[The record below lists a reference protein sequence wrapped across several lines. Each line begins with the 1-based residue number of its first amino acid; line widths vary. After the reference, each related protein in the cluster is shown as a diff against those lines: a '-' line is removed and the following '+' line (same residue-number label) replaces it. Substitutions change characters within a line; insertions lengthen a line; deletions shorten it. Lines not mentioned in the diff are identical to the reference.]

1 MNNLVRAQAVNQPVV
16 HETKVHKSK
25 GKGIPNWVKG
35 FVLPLL
41 IIVVWQMVSAS
52 NVVSTTILPSPLKII
67 DTFVELLIS
76 GMLIGHLQIS
86 IYRAIVG
93 FLLGASIALLL
104 GFVVGFSRKSES
116 YIDPT
121 MQMLRTIPSLA
132 VTPLFILWF
141 GFDEISKILLIAFA
155 SFFPVYV
162 NTYNGIR
169 SVDSKLF
176 EVAQVLEFSK
186 WKQLTKLIFPAAL
199 SHILV
204 GIRLS
209 IGIAWLSLV
218 VAELMGSSAGI
229 GYMIMDAR
237 QFSQTDKVFV
247 GIIIFGVVGKLTDSL
262 VRILEKRLLKWRTS
276 FSGIE

>member
-1 MNNLVRAQAVNQPVV
+1 MVRAQAINQPPVAR
-16 HETKVHKSK
+16 EKKARK
-25 GKGIPNWVKG
+25 GTPRWVKG
-35 FVLPLL
+35 LALPLL
-41 IIVVWQMVSAS
+41 IIVIWQIFSSSGLVSAT
-52 NVVSTTILPSPLKII
+52 VLPSPLQIVK
-67 DTFVELLIS
+67 TFYELMIS
-76 GMLIGHLQIS
+76 GTLFGHLQIS
-86 IYRAIVG
+86 IYRAVVG
-93 FLLGASIALLL
+93 FLLGASIALVL
-104 GFVVGFSRKSES
+104 GFIVGFSKRSES

-141 GFDEISKILLIAFA
+141 GFDELSKILLIAFA

-186 WKQLTKLIFPAAL
+186 WQQLTKLILPSAL

-209 IGIAWLSLV
+209 LGIAWLSLV
-218 VAELMGSSAGI
+218 VAELMGSSAGV

-262 VRILEKRLLKWRTS
+262 VRILEQKLLKWRTS
-276 FSGIE
+276 FEGVE

>member
-1 MNNLVRAQAVNQPVV
+1 MSNLVRAQAINQPVV
-16 HETKVHKSK
+16 REKKARK
-25 GKGIPNWVKG
+25 GTPNWVKG
-35 FVLPLL
+35 LVLPLL
-41 IIVVWQMVSAS
+41 IIVVWQIISSSGVVSAT
-52 NVVSTTILPSPLKII
+52 VLPSPLQIVK
-67 DTFVELLIS
+67 TFYELIIS
-76 GMLIGHLQIS
+76 GALFGHLQIS
-86 IYRAIVG
+86 IYRAVVG
-93 FLLGASIALLL
+93 FLLGASIALVL
-104 GFVVGFSRKSES
+104 GFIVGFSKRSES
-116 YIDPT
+116 YLDPT

-141 GFDEISKILLIAFA
+141 GFDELSKILLIAFA

-186 WKQLTKLIFPAAL
+186 WQQLTKLILPSAL

-209 IGIAWLSLV
+209 LGIAWLSLV
-218 VAELMGSSAGI
+218 VAELMGSSAGV

-262 VRILEKRLLKWRTS
+262 VRILEKKLLKWRTS
-276 FSGIE
+276 FDGVE

>member
-1 MNNLVRAQAVNQPVV
+1 MVRAQTINQPVAR
-16 HETKVHKSK
+16 EKKARK
-25 GKGIPNWVKG
+25 GTPSWVKG
-35 FVLPLL
+35 LVLPLL
-41 IIVVWQMVSAS
+41 IIVVWQIFSSSGVVSAT
-52 NVVSTTILPSPLKII
+52 VLPSPIQI
-67 DTFVELLIS
+67 VETFYGLVVSGLLF
-76 GMLIGHLQIS
+76 GHLQIS
-86 IYRAIVG
+86 IYRAFVG
-93 FLLGASIALLL
+93 FLLGASIALVL
-104 GFVVGFSRKSES
+104 GFIVGFSKRSES
-116 YIDPT
+116 YLDPT

-141 GFDEISKILLIAFA
+141 GFDELSKILLIAFA

-186 WKQLTKLIFPAAL
+186 WKQLTKLILPSAL

-209 IGIAWLSLV
+209 LGIAWLSLV
-218 VAELMGSSAGI
+218 VAELMGSSAGV

-262 VRILEKRLLKWRTS
+262 VRILEQKLLKWRTS
-276 FSGIE
+276 FEGVE

>member
-1 MNNLVRAQAVNQPVV
+1 MSRAEIIAPTFEKEKKVRKIPV
-16 HETKVHKSK
+16 
-25 GKGIPNWVKG
+25 WLKG
-35 FVLPLL
+35 FVLPIVIA
-41 IIVVWQMVSAS
+41 IIWQVISSSGIIAAT
-52 NVVSTTILPSPLKII
+52 VLPGPLQIVQ
-67 DTFVELLIS
+67 TFVDLIVGGELFS
-76 GMLIGHLQIS
+76 HLQIS
-86 IYRAIVG
+86 VLRALAG
-93 FLLGASIALLL
+93 FLLGAGIALAF
-104 GFVVGFSRKSES
+104 GFFVGFSKRTES

-141 GFDEISKILLIAFA
+141 GFDELSKILLIAFA

-169 SVDSKLF
+169 SVDAKLF
-176 EVAQVLEFSK
+176 EVAQVLEFNK
-186 WKQLTKLIFPAAL
+186 RKQFTKLILPAAL

-209 IGIAWLSLV
+209 IGTAWLSLV
-218 VAELMGSSAGI
+218 VAELMGSSAGV

-247 GIIIFGVVGKLTDSL
+247 GIIIFGLVGKLTDSL
-262 VRILEKRLLKWRTS
+262 VRLLEKRLLKWRS
-276 FSGIE
+276 NFEGIE

>member
-67 DTFVELLIS
+67 DTFVDLLIS

-93 FLLGASIALLL
+93 FLLGASIALVL

>member
-1 MNNLVRAQAVNQPVV
+1 MVRAQAINQPVAR
-16 HETKVHKSK
+16 EKKARK
-25 GKGIPNWVKG
+25 GTPSWVKG
-35 FVLPLL
+35 LVLPLL
-41 IIVVWQMVSAS
+41 IIVVWQIFSSSGVVSAT
-52 NVVSTTILPSPLKII
+52 VLPSPIQI
-67 DTFVELLIS
+67 VETFCGLVVSGLL
-76 GMLIGHLQIS
+76 LGHLQIS
-86 IYRAIVG
+86 IYRAVVG
-93 FLLGASIALLL
+93 FLLGASIALVL
-104 GFVVGFSRKSES
+104 GFIVGFSKRSES
-116 YIDPT
+116 YLDPT

-141 GFDEISKILLIAFA
+141 GFDELSKILLIAFA

-186 WKQLTKLIFPAAL
+186 WQQLTKLILPSAL

-209 IGIAWLSLV
+209 LGIAWLSLV
-218 VAELMGSSAGI
+218 VAELMGSSAGV

-262 VRILEKRLLKWRTS
+262 VRILEQKLLKWRTS
-276 FSGIE
+276 FEGVE

>member
-1 MNNLVRAQAVNQPVV
+1 MSNLVRAQAINQPVAR
-16 HETKVHKSK
+16 EKKARK
-25 GKGIPNWVKG
+25 GTPSWMKGL
-35 FVLPLL
+35 VLPLL
-41 IIVVWQMVSAS
+41 IIVVWQAFSSSGVVSAT
-52 NVVSTTILPSPLKII
+52 VLPSPLQIVE
-67 DTFVELLIS
+67 TFYGLVVNGSLF
-76 GMLIGHLQIS
+76 GHLQIS
-86 IYRAIVG
+86 IYRAVVG
-93 FLLGASIALLL
+93 FLLGASIALVL
-104 GFVVGFSRKSES
+104 GFIVGFSKRSES
-116 YIDPT
+116 YLDPT

-141 GFDEISKILLIAFA
+141 GFDELSKVLLIAFA

-186 WKQLTKLIFPAAL
+186 WQQLTKLILPSAL

-209 IGIAWLSLV
+209 LGIAWLSLV
-218 VAELMGSSAGI
+218 VAELMGSSAGV

-262 VRILEKRLLKWRTS
+262 VRILEQKLLKWRTS
-276 FSGIE
+276 FEGVE

>member
-1 MNNLVRAQAVNQPVV
+1 MVRAQAINQPVAR
-16 HETKVHKSK
+16 EKNARK
-25 GKGIPNWVKG
+25 GTPSWVRG
-35 FVLPLL
+35 LVLPLL
-41 IIVVWQMVSAS
+41 IIVIWQIFSSGGLVSAT
-52 NVVSTTILPSPLKII
+52 VLPSPLRIVE
-67 DTFVELLIS
+67 TFYELMIS
-76 GMLIGHLQIS
+76 GALFGHLQIS
-86 IYRAIVG
+86 IYRAVVG
-93 FLLGASIALLL
+93 FLLGASIALVL
-104 GFVVGFSRKSES
+104 GFIVGFSKRSES

-141 GFDEISKILLIAFA
+141 GFDELSKILLIAFA

-186 WKQLTKLIFPAAL
+186 WQQLTKLILPSAL

-209 IGIAWLSLV
+209 LGIAWLSLV
-218 VAELMGSSAGI
+218 VAELMGSSAGV

-262 VRILEKRLLKWRTS
+262 VRILEQKLLKWRTS
-276 FSGIE
+276 FEGVE

>member
-1 MNNLVRAQAVNQPVV
+1 MVRAQAINQPVAR
-16 HETKVHKSK
+16 EKKAR
-25 GKGIPNWVKG
+25 KGIPGWVKG
-35 FVLPLL
+35 LVLPL
-41 IIVVWQMVSAS
+41 IIVVIWQVFSSSGIVSAT
-52 NVVSTTILPSPLKII
+52 VLPSPIQI
-67 DTFVELLIS
+67 VITFYELIMS
-76 GMLIGHLQIS
+76 GILFGHLKIS
-86 IYRAIVG
+86 IYRALFG
-93 FLLGASIALLL
+93 FLLGASIALVL
-104 GFVVGFSRKSES
+104 GFIVGFSKRSES

-141 GFDEISKILLIAFA
+141 GFDEMSKILLIAFA
-155 SFFPVYV
+155 SFFPVYI

-186 WKQLTKLIFPAAL
+186 WQQVTKLILPSAL
-199 SHILV
+199 GHILV

-218 VAELMGSSAGI
+218 VAELMGSSAGV

-262 VRILEKRLLKWRTS
+262 VRILEKKLLKWRTN
-276 FSGIE
+276 FDGVE

>member
-1 MNNLVRAQAVNQPVV
+1 MSRAEVIATPVAK
-16 HETKVHKSK
+16 EKRERKTPAWL
-25 GKGIPNWVKG
+25 KGIA
-35 FVLPLL
+35 LPLV
-41 IIVVWQMVSAS
+41 IVVIWQAISTTGLVAS
-52 NVVSTTILPSPLKII
+52 NVLPGPIQIVQTFI
-67 DTFVELLIS
+67 DLVVGGELF
-76 GMLIGHLQIS
+76 GHLQIS
-86 IYRAIVG
+86 ILRAIAG
-93 FLLGASIALLL
+93 FLLGAGIALVF
-104 GFVVGFSRKSES
+104 GFLVGFSRRSES
-116 YIDPT
+116 YVDPT

-141 GFDEISKILLIAFA
+141 GFDELSKILLIAFA

-169 SVDSKLF
+169 SVDAKLF

-186 WKQLTKLIFPAAL
+186 WQQLTKLILPAAL

-209 IGIAWLSLV
+209 IGTAWLSLV
-218 VAELMGSSAGI
+218 VAEMMGSSAGV

-247 GIIIFGVVGKLTDSL
+247 GIIIFGIVGKLTDSL
-262 VRILEKRLLKWRTS
+262 VRALEKRLLRWRSS
-276 FSGIE
+276 FEGIE

>member
-1 MNNLVRAQAVNQPVV
+1 MGRAEIFTPALKEEKKVRKMP
-16 HETKVHKSK
+16 SWLK
-25 GKGIPNWVKG
+25 GL
-35 FVLPLL
+35 VLPIAIAVIWQFISTSGIIAATVLPGPIQIVQTFTDL
-41 IIVVWQMVSAS
+41 IVGG
-52 NVVSTTILPSPLKII
+52 
-67 DTFVELLIS
+67 ELL
-76 GMLIGHLQIS
+76 GHLQIS
-86 IYRAIVG
+86 VLRAIGG
-93 FLLGASIALLL
+93 FLLGAGIAL
-104 GFVVGFSRKSES
+104 VVGFWVGFSKRSES

-141 GFDEISKILLIAFA
+141 GFDELSKILLIAFA

-169 SVDSKLF
+169 SVDAKLF
-176 EVAQVLEFSK
+176 EVAQVLEFTK
-186 WKQLTKLIFPAAL
+186 RQQLTKLILPAAL

-209 IGIAWLSLV
+209 IGTAWLSLV
-218 VAELMGSSAGI
+218 VAELMGSSAGV

-247 GIIIFGVVGKLTDSL
+247 GIIIFGLVGKLTDSF
-262 VRILEKRLLKWRTS
+262 VRLLEKRLLKWRS
-276 FSGIE
+276 NFEGIE

>member
-1 MNNLVRAQAVNQPVV
+1 MVRAQAITQPVAR
-16 HETKVHKSK
+16 EKKAQKKVPIWIK
-25 GKGIPNWVKG
+25 GLL
-35 FVLPLL
+35 LPIL
-41 IIVVWQMVSAS
+41 IIAIWQFFSSSGAVSAT
-52 NVVSTTILPSPLKII
+52 VLPSPLQIAT
-67 DTFVELLIS
+67 TFFELMINGVLF
-76 GMLIGHLQIS
+76 GHLQIS
-86 IYRAIVG
+86 IYRAVIG
-93 FLLGASIALLL
+93 FLLGASIALIL
-104 GFVVGFSRKSES
+104 GFIVGFSKQSES

-141 GFDEISKILLIAFA
+141 GFDELSKVLLIAFA
-155 SFFPVYV
+155 SFFPVYI

-176 EVAQVLEFSK
+176 DVARILEFSK
-186 WKQLTKLIFPAAL
+186 WKQVTKLILPSAL
-199 SHILV
+199 GHILV

-218 VAELMGSSAGI
+218 VAELMGSSAGV

-247 GIIIFGVVGKLTDSL
+247 GIIIFGVVGKLTDSF
-262 VRILEKRLLKWRTS
+262 VRILEKKLLKWRTS
-276 FSGIE
+276 FDGIE

>member
-1 MNNLVRAQAVNQPVV
+1 MSNLVRAQAINQPVAR
-16 HETKVHKSK
+16 EKKARK
-25 GKGIPNWVKG
+25 GTPSWVKG
-35 FVLPLL
+35 LVLPLL
-41 IIVVWQMVSAS
+41 IIVVWQIFSSSGVVSAT
-52 NVVSTTILPSPLKII
+52 VLPSPIQI
-67 DTFVELLIS
+67 VETFYGLVVSGLLF
-76 GMLIGHLQIS
+76 GHLQIS
-86 IYRAIVG
+86 IYRAVVG
-93 FLLGASIALLL
+93 FLLGASIALVL
-104 GFVVGFSRKSES
+104 GFIVGFSKRSES
-116 YIDPT
+116 YLDPT

-141 GFDEISKILLIAFA
+141 GFDELSKILLIAFA

-186 WKQLTKLIFPAAL
+186 WKQLTKLILPSAL

-204 GIRLS
+204 GVRLS
-209 IGIAWLSLV
+209 LGIAWLSLV
-218 VAELMGSSAGI
+218 VAELMGSSAGV

-262 VRILEKRLLKWRTS
+262 VRILEQKLLKWRTS
-276 FSGIE
+276 FEGVE